1 MVKTSMRWI
10 GKVSAWLLLLAGFVF
25 AVVVLSLRYWLLP
38 DIEQYR
44 ADIAASLSKIAG
56 QQVTIGKISGN
67 WQGLRPHLILG
78 DVQLYDR
85 NGHPALFFN
94 HVENTLSWWS
104 LFVGEIRLKSL
115 LVERPSLVMRRDA
128 QGLIYVAGIVV
139 NRPSEQ
145 PGFADWILRQHQ
157 IVVRDATILWQDDM
171 RQAPPLVLTRVNL
184 RLENKGRRHDFGLH
198 AIPPPQLAAPL
209 DVRGELTGK
218 TALDW
223 PGWRGRLYA
232 RLDDSNFGAWH
243 SWLPLPYDLQS
254 GYGGARVWVDFNGGR
269 LLGVSTDLRLRDVK
283 ARMAE
288 ALPQIDL
295 QSLSGKLGWRRVERG
310 EEFSAAKLSLA
321 LRQGVRV
328 SPTDLTVRLL
338 VAQGRRPAGGSIQA
352 NSLRLEP
359 WLPLSVYLPL
369 PQAARTRWAA
379 LAPRG
384 GFSNFNLSWQGA
396 WDAPQEY
403 TARGRFIDLGIAS
416 QGKAPGLSG
425 ISGTLD
431 ATHKG
436 GVLAINARNTG
447 LSLPQVFP
455 APLTFAVLAAHL
467 SWKIKDGQTTLNL
480 ASASFSNTHLA
491 GNFHGNYH
499 TVKDHPGVI
508 DLTGNLTRAEAVHAR
523 NYIPFV
529 VGQHARDW
537 LDTAFLAGKSTN
549 VKLRLKGDLKD
560 FPFVDNKRGLFQ
572 VTAMVTGATLEY
584 AKNWPKIENLDATL
598 LFQGKRMEVI
608 GKQGNILGA
617 QLSKV
622 RAVISDLLILEES
635 LDVDGEAQ
643 GASATFLK
651 FINDSPVNQMI
662 NGVSEGIQAQ
672 GTGHL
677 ALKLH
682 IPLRHSKDTKVSG
695 IYQFLNNQIDVGQ
708 GAPLLEQVNAKLAF
722 SETAI
727 SMQNA
732 SAQILGGPASI
743 NAATQKDGTVRIA
756 AQGKFTSAGIS
767 KSYPGSVSKALS
779 GSTDWRGVIMMRQ
792 QLANLVIES
801 SMQGIAIDLPAPFA
815 KKAEE
820 GIPLRVEKK
829 ELGNGQALISFNY
842 GRNASGQFL
851 RRTDGTQSR
860 IERGA
865 ISLGGVASLPQQ
877 SGVWLSGALRYADLD
892 QWRALLNKSDG
903 DSGLMIQG
911 VNLNFASLD
920 IFGKRFTDVSVNAWT
935 QAETWKAT
943 LRGNE
948 MDGEV
953 VWKPTP
959 EAAGKSP
966 AEPSGKLTARFKSLT
981 IPGSTPAKQNTIPA
995 KLQGRDFPSIDL
1007 VADNFQIKQSKLG
1020 KLELIA
1026 LPQAASWRIEKLHI
1040 TNSDSTLQAD
1050 GVWMWDPAIT
1060 RINLRLDSSDAG
1072 KLLARFDYPGYVKNG
1087 TVKLEGELSWPGG
1100 LADMDYAVLT
1110 GNFSLVARNGQFMK
1124 ADPGIGKLLGILSL
1138 QALPRRITLD
1148 FQDVFSSGFAF
1159 DDISGSMRIIKGV
1172 MSSDDFKMQGPAAR
1186 VAMSGETDLGRE
1198 TQKLRV
1204 RITPLIGDSVALAG
1218 AFLGGPVIGLTALVL
1233 QKMLKDPLG
1242 QIISYEYQVTGTWV
1256 DPVVAKGGNRA
1267 ATLE

>member
-10 GKVSAWLLLLAGFVF
+10 GKVSAWLLLLAVF
-25 AVVVLSLRYWLLP
+25 LFAAVVLSLRYWLLP

-44 ADIAASLSKIAG
+44 TDIAASLSKIAG
-56 QQVTIGKISGN
+56 QQVTIGKISGD

-85 NGHPALFFN
+85 NGHPALFLN

-104 LFVGEIRLKSL
+104 LFVGEIRLNSL
-115 LVERPSLVMRRDA
+115 LIERPSLAMRRDA

-139 NRPSEQ
+139 NRPSQQ
-145 PGFADWILRQHQ
+145 PGFADWMLRQHQ
-157 IVVRDATILWQDDM
+157 IVVRDATILWQDDA
-171 RQAPPLVLTRVNL
+171 RQAPPLVLTSVNF
-184 RLENKGRRHDFGLH
+184 RLENNRHRHHFGLH

-223 PGWRGRLYA
+223 AGWRGRLYA

-254 GYGGARVWVDFNGGR
+254 GYGGARVWLDFGGGR
-269 LLGVSTDLRLRDVK
+269 LLGLSTDLRLRDVK
-283 ARMAE
+283 ARIAE

-310 EEFSAAKLSLA
+310 EEFSGEKLSLA

-328 SPTDLTVRLL
+328 TPTDLTLRLL
-338 VAQGRRPAGGSIQA
+338 AAQGSRPAGGSLQA
-352 NSLRLEP
+352 KSVRLEP

-384 GFSNFNLSWQGA
+384 GFSNLNLSWQGE

-403 TARGRFIDLGIAS
+403 TAKAQFIDLGMAP

-436 GVLAINARNTG
+436 GVLAINARNAG
-447 LSLPQVFP
+447 ISLPLVFR
-455 APLTFAVLAAHL
+455 APLTFDALAAHL
-467 SWKIKDGQTTLNL
+467 SWKIKNGQTTLNL
-480 ASASFSNTHLA
+480 ASATFSNTHLA
-491 GNFHGNYH
+491 GNVHGNYH

-508 DLTGNLTRAEAVHAR
+508 DLTGNLTRAEAVHAGL
-523 NYIPFV
+523 YIPLV

-537 LDTAFLAGKSTN
+537 LDTAFFGGKSNN

-572 VTAMVTGATLEY
+572 VTASVKDGTLEY
-584 AKNWPKIENLDATL
+584 AKNWPKIENLNAEL
-598 LFQGKRMEVI
+598 LFQGKRMEVTA
-608 GKQGNILGA
+608 KQGNILGA
-617 QLSKV
+617 QLSKM
-622 RAVISDLLILEES
+622 RAVINDLLIFEES
-635 LDVDGEAQ
+635 LEIDGEAQ
-643 GASATFLK
+643 GPSAAFLK
-651 FINDSPVNQMI
+651 FISDSPVNHMI

-672 GTGHL
+672 GLGHL

-695 IYQFLNNQIDVGQ
+695 VYQFVNNQIDVGQ

-722 SETAI
+722 SETGI

-732 SAQILGGPASI
+732 SAQILGSAAAI

-756 AQGKFTSAGIS
+756 AQGKLTSAGLN
-767 KSYPGSVSKALS
+767 KAYPSAVSKALS

-792 QLANLVIES
+792 KLANLVVES
-801 SMQGIAIDLPAPFA
+801 SMQGMAIDLPAPFA

-820 GIPLRVEKK
+820 GIALHVEKK
-829 ELGNGQALISFNY
+829 ELGSGQALISFNY
-842 GRNASGQFL
+842 GRNVSGQFL
-851 RRTDGTQSR
+851 RRTEGTQSR

-865 ISLGGVASLPQQ
+865 ISLGGVASLPPQ
-877 SGVWLSGALRYADLD
+877 SGLWLSGALRYADID
-892 QWRALLNKSDG
+892 QWRALLNKSGG

-920 IFGKRFTDVSVNAWT
+920 IFGKRFTDVAVNAWT

-953 VWKPTP
+953 VWKPAP

-966 AEPSGKLTARFKSLT
+966 AAAGGKLTARFKSLS
-981 IPGSTPAKQNTIPA
+981 IPNSTPVKQSTVPA
-995 KLQGRDFPSIDL
+995 KMEGRDFPSVDL
-1007 VADNFQIKQSKLG
+1007 IADNFQFKQHKLG

-1026 LPQAASWRIEKLHI
+1026 SPKDASWRIEKLHV

-1050 GVWMWDPAIT
+1050 GVWVWEPAIT
-1060 RINLRLDSSDAG
+1060 RINLKLDSSDVG

-1087 TVKLEGELSWPGG
+1087 TAKLEGDLSWPGG
-1100 LADMDYAVLT
+1100 LADMDYAALT
-1110 GNFSLVARNGQFMK
+1110 GKFSLVARNGQFMK

-1138 QALPRRITLD
+1138 QALPRRVTLD

-1159 DDISGSMRIIKGV
+1159 DDISGSMRINKGV

-1218 AFLGGPVIGLTALVL
+1218 AFLGGPVVGLTALVL

-1256 DPVVAKGGNRA
+1256 DPVVAKVSNRT
-1267 ATLE
+1267 ATSE